1 MKMRKLIVLL
11 IFSLALFSCS
21 KKENIQQTPENTDI
35 PLLSKVLIN
44 GTIYKEYAYN
54 EANLLSE
61 GKSKFHYEKHNY
73 NDNNQVITSD
83 FYFDISMASS
93 NSAVIQAAMQRTE
106 WVNPGNTSKSL
117 TQTFVYNDQGQV
129 IRKNYLRTSD
139 PNPDYSEFVYENDK
153 IVRIIGYYKNA
164 VKGYR
169 DFLYDTKGNVIK
181 QLQYMVS
188 DEGISQLAATTEY
201 EYDSKFNPFRAFGRL
216 LEPGLYTNLNNIVKE
231 TYTLNSPASTLVEN
245 VQVTNNTY
253 EYNLIGYPVSVNG
266 STEYV
271 YR

>member
-1 MKMRKLIVLL
+1 MEMRKLIVLL
-11 IFSLALFSCS
+11 LFSPILFACS
-21 KKENIQQTPENTDI
+21 KKENIQQTPENADI
-35 PLLSKVLIN
+35 PLINKILIN

-54 EANLLSE
+54 EVNLLSE
-61 GKSKFHYEKHNY
+61 EKSKFQYEKHNY
-73 NDNNQVITSD
+73 NDRNQVITSD

-93 NSAVIQAAMQRTE
+93 SSAVIEAAMQRTE

-139 PNPDYSEFVYENDK
+139 PNPDYSEFTYENDK
-153 IVRIIGYYKNA
+153 ITRITGYYKN
-164 VKGYR
+164 VVRGYR
-169 DFLYDTKGNVIK
+169 VFSYDTKGNVIT

-188 DEGISQLAATTEY
+188 DEGISQLAATTDY

-216 LEPGLYTNLNNIVKE
+216 LEPGIYTNLNNIVKE
-231 TYTLNSPASTLVEN
+231 TYTLNSPVQSIVEN

-253 EYNLIGYPVSVNG
+253 EYNLIGYPVRVNG